1 MLASLKF
8 ELEKRA
14 IFRSFFIIGFF
25 SLSLIVRNVFS
36 RKHIGFLT
44 GMELNFE
51 SFL

>member
-14 IFRSFFIIGFF
+14 TFRSF
-25 SLSLIVRNVFS
+25 LSLDSFLSPFIVRNVFS